1 MSKATGDPE
10 IVLVCSDSYIGH
22 IEGKVLTIIEA
33 LGLPK
38 SQEEAT
44 QSLVRSAVWGDA
56 HDGYCVPKTIT
67 EWEKFSETKGTTHSI
82 AM

>member
-1 MSKATGDPE
+1 MSKATGNPD
-10 IVLVCSDSYIGH
+10 IVLVCSDSYISH

-56 HDGYCVPKTIT
+56 QDGYCVPKSIE
-67 EWEKFSETKGTTHSI
+67 EWEKFSEMKGTFHSI
-82 AM
+82 GM